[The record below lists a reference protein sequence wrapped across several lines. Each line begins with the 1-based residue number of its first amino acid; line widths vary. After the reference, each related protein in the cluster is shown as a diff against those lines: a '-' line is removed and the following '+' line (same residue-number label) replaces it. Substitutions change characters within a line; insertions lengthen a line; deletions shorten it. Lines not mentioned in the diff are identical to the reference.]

1 MSAPQKILPQEKFLF
16 EDKDLAIFKIPDVKT
31 RLNTIQN
38 YFFPRLD
45 KLLIQTVELIQEIYD
60 VNPYDRLTI
69 LRTPDHRKEAKK
81 NKSDRPYIRIGLG
94 GKRKNKQP
102 LKVLNKSGKPY
113 WHPSSRLYYNI
124 EPTGEMFVYL
134 YLLGY
139 IKDSINL
146 EFLSTWRD
154 VLIDNILILN
164 NIFLLN
170 HISHGHAG
178 NFINCTDLLHPSLS
192 HHLESDSLQ
201 FISARHYFPIRH
213 DSAFLEMKMAFVSL
227 YPLLHVSIDCELGQP
242 FDLTSMLE
250 KYKDWYLENG
260 IDMWENQDKNM
271 EATEDNEDI
280 ELLQLDS
287 YQFVRPGLW
296 WEILARDKWTCC
308 SCGRTVKEHNI
319 TLHVDHIIPRSKGG
333 TDSRDNLQ
341 ALCMKCN
348 IGKSNRD
355 NTILTTQLETER

>member
-16 EDKDLAIFKIPDVKT
+16 EDKDLALFKIPDIKT

-45 KLLIQTVELIQEIYD
+45 KLLIQTVELIQEIYE

-69 LRTPDHRKEAKK
+69 LRTPNHRKDAKK
-81 NKSDRPYIRIGLG
+81 NKSDLSFIRIGLG
-94 GKRKNKQP
+94 GKRRNEQP

-113 WHPSSRLYYNI
+113 WIPSSRLYYNI

-139 IKDSINL
+139 IKYSLNL
-146 EFLSTWRD
+146 EFLATWRTA
-154 VLIDNILILN
+154 LIDHILILN

-178 NFINCTDLLHPSLS
+178 NFIYFTDLLHPSLS

-201 FISARHYFPIRH
+201 FISVRHYFPIRH

-227 YPLLHVSIDCELGQP
+227 YPLLHVSLDCELGQP

-250 KYKDWYLENG
+250 KHKNWYLEKG

-271 EATEDNEDI
+271 EATEDN
-280 ELLQLDS
+280 
-287 YQFVRPGLW
+287 
-296 WEILARDKWTCC
+296 
-308 SCGRTVKEHNI
+308 
-319 TLHVDHIIPRSKGG
+319 
-333 TDSRDNLQ
+333 
-341 ALCMKCN
+341 
-348 IGKSNRD
+348 
-355 NTILTTQLETER
+355 